1 MLIDVVFQVYVNA
14 MWDLYV
20 KNNFQFNKQNQKG
33 NGYEIQ
39 IKRSCVTT
47 IERLELFVGQ
57 RKQKSFWPL
66 DGKLEIK
73 FTIPCDTKES
83 HVSFP

>member
-1 MLIDVVFQVYVNA
+1 MSIDVMFQVYANA

-39 IKRSCVTT
+39 FERSCVTT
-47 IERLELFVGQ
+47 IERLELFVGE
-57 RKQKSFWPL
+57 RKQISFWPL

-83 HVSFP
+83 HV

>member
-20 KNNFQFNKQNQKG
+20 KNDFQFNKQNQKG

-57 RKQKSFWPL
+57 RKQKYFWPL

>member
-1 MLIDVVFQVYVNA
+1 
-14 MWDLYV
+14 V
-20 KNNFQFNKQNQKG
+20 KNDFQFNKQNQKG

-57 RKQKSFWPL
+57 RKQKYF
-66 DGKLEIK
+66 
-73 FTIPCDTKES
+73 
-83 HVSFP
+83 